1 MLNLPK
7 EAIKA
12 LKEQLGAKKLNEIV
26 KSVQDRITKE
36 LMSNSI
42 LLRPEKESSRRTF
55 TFPGIFRP
63 RFTPDP
69 DSVPIV
75 AYEGITGRPL
85 ILESNDG
92 ELTEQQ
98 HNMILYGG
106 TRGGGK
112 TDLVRQEIER
122 QDIRPSSQGTVAPE
136 NAIIPAEPMTFTRAT
151 QIANELCERLEASRP
166 SDHYADDDPRGV
178 SRIREL
184 MYRAMG
190 AQPPEITP
198 EIRDN
203 GNGTFT
209 HTFTTNLR
217 SITYGPFQPPVDHV
231 ELRFDPSLT
240 EDQREEQVQ
249 AITDSYRNLQPGDE
263 VIHVDHVR
271 GELPPAPI
279 PLGVDQNGTVV
290 WRRADGSLPPVSVG
304 VNQDGNITEI
314 SNVFLRADEQAR
326 LFVNE
331 ESVPLPD
338 WYNIEYRHAVHA
350 ANRQHSLAHFLEGN
364 LSPAGLN
371 DSVRFWDMHRYRLL
385 LTFVQPERVQAIDQS
400 FRGCIHISRSS
411 TDSICIDRVGA
422 ERVIDSLRMYF
433 ESMGFLPSPTP
444 ITRWTYEHWSGTQN
458 QWRPEERQQLRIG
471 SWAAGGVVGGP
482 APDWYTEDYRN
493 SIRVANRR
501 QDISR
506 FLRSDRPSNA
516 NYVNWDAEKLRL
528 LFNLMDSATRQLYEL
543 RIGHFASPLFHGYEL
558 TIGIANSF
566 ETEICNYFI
575 RRGMLPT
582 YSPNQRFTDQ
592 DWIPSV
598 PLDDLIENT
607 SNVSSD
613 NYRAVR
619 IGVDPGRGSDYAAY
633 VEYGRESL
641 MDRVHARR
649 IRDDGISAF
658 DVRTGRPL
666 ADKWQVRAETKP
678 PLTERPKRKIN
689 FSKDESEKQ

>member
-12 LKEQLGAKKLNEIV
+12 LTDQLGAKKLNEIV

-42 LLRPEKESSRRTF
+42 LLRPDRESSRRTF

-69 DSVPIV
+69 DSVPII

-92 ELTEQQ
+92 ELTERQ

-112 TDLVRQEIER
+112 TDLVRQEMER
-122 QDIRPSSQGTVAPE
+122 QDTRPSSQGTVAPA
-136 NAIIPAEPMTFTRAT
+136 NQIDDEP
-151 QIANELCERLEASRP
+151 L
-166 SDHYADDDPRGV
+166 GV

-203 GNGTFT
+203 EDGSFT

-249 AITDSYRNLQPGDE
+249 AIVDSYRNLQPGDE
-263 VIHVDHVR
+263 VIHLDHIR

-290 WRRADGSLPPVSVG
+290 WRRADGSLPPVSIG

-314 SNVFLRADEQAR
+314 SNVFLPTDEQAR

-350 ANRQHSLAHFLEGN
+350 ANRQHSLAHFLEGD
-364 LSPAGLN
+364 LSPSTPNSLTTY
-371 DSVRFWDMHRYRLL
+371 WDMHRYRLL

-400 FRGCIHISRSS
+400 FRGLIHISRSS
-411 TDSICIDRVGA
+411 TDSICIDGVGA

-444 ITRWTYEHWSGTQN
+444 ITRWTYEHWSNSPSRYEAARAAMYPSSLQD
-458 QWRPEERQQLRIG
+458 QLDRSSVHDMRIG
-471 SWAAGGVVGGP
+471 FDMARGH
-482 APDWYTEDYRN
+482 DY
-493 SIRVANRR
+493 S
-501 QDISR
+501 
-506 FLRSDRPSNA
+506 
-516 NYVNWDAEKLRL
+516 
-528 LFNLMDSATRQLYEL
+528 
-543 RIGHFASPLFHGYEL
+543 
-558 TIGIANSF
+558 
-566 ETEICNYFI
+566 
-575 RRGMLPT
+575 
-582 YSPNQRFTDQ
+582 
-592 DWIPSV
+592 
-598 PLDDLIENT
+598 
-607 SNVSSD
+607 
-613 NYRAVR
+613 
-619 IGVDPGRGSDYAAY
+619 AY
-633 VEYGRESL
+633 VEYGGESL
-641 MDRVHARR
+641 MDRVRSRR
-649 IRDDGISAF
+649 EPGIN
-658 DVRTGRPL
+658 RPQP
-666 ADKWQVRAETKP
+666 AKP

-689 FSKDESEKQ
+689 FSKDESEEQ